1 MVRQRVTDPDTT
13 ALSSWVKA
21 VTQGGLVTC
30 SGKRMALDP
39 GIHSGYQVELSPD
52 FMKKHTSLA
61 DAMRT
66 GTAAKNS
73 KGRWAVNS
81 GKAGKNV
88 HEIDKKRDMVNFLL
102 HARRVAVG
110 SDISGLARS
119 L

>member
-1 MVRQRVTDPDTT
+1 
-13 ALSSWVKA
+13 
-21 VTQGGLVTC
+21 
-30 SGKRMALDP
+30 MALDP

-66 GTAAKNS
+66 AAKNS

-88 HEIDKKRDMVNFLL
+88 HQIDKKRDMVNFLL

-110 SDISGLARS
+110 SDISGLVRS